1 RQRRLLPAYVASAF
15 PAEHFLAC
23 AVSSA
28 PYRHL
33 PAAGYSLTSVDA
45 TGADRRIPTPY
56 VRGILSQRSALLC
69 AVNGPALRPEGL
81 PVPGSQSGR
90 PSEPAARRLRHRRSG
105 PCRRVPLQCA
115 ATGCTLQHGPIV
127 LVRLS

>member
-1 RQRRLLPAYVASAF
+1 LPAYVASAF

-45 TGADRRIPTPY
+45 TGADRRTPTPY
-56 VRGILSQRSALLC
+56 VLGILSQRSELLC
-69 AVNGPALRPEGL
+69 AVNGPTPRPEGF
-81 PVPGSQSGR
+81 PAAVSQSGR
-90 PSEPAARRLRHRRSG
+90 PSERAARILRRRRSG
-105 PCRRVPLQCA
+105 PCRRVLLRCA
-115 ATGCTLQHGPIV
+115 ATGCTSLHGPIV
-127 LVRLS
+127 LVHLF